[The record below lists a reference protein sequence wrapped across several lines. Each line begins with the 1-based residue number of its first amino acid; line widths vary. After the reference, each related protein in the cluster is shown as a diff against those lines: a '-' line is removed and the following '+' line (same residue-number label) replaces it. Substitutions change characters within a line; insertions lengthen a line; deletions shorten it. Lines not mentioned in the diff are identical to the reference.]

1 MLWVASGVLLLVLP
15 FLLWP
20 LLFPPPGGEG
30 LDSPPPR
37 GEGREGV
44 AGATDREQV
53 LHAIEEVELDA
64 ASGRLDQAEASR
76 RLAELRV
83 EAEEVLRRK

>member
-1 MLWVASGVLLLVLP
+1 MLWVATGVLLLVLP

-20 LLFPPPGGEG
+20 LLFPPN
-30 LDSPPPR
+30 SPPLL
-37 GEGREGV
+37 GEGV
-44 AGATDREQV
+44 AREQV

-76 RLAELRV
+76 RLAELRA
-83 EAEEVLRRK
+83 EAEEVLRRQ

>member
-1 MLWVASGVLLLVLP
+1 MLLVATVALLLVLP

-20 LLFPPPGGEG
+20 LLRPPEPAPANSPEGE
-30 LDSPPPR
+30 
-37 GEGREGV
+37 
-44 AGATDREQV
+44 REQV

-64 ASGRLDQAEASR
+64 ASGRLDQAEAGR

-83 EAEEVLRRK
+83 EAEEVLRRQ